1 MRLYQRLAVA
11 AATALLAVGG
21 AVMPGAP
28 AAAAVNATYNFWVW
42 NVAGSTMHGGSTTDG
57 LIDAA
62 AGSIINRDADFV
74 AFNEICEGQ
83 YHALIARLRELN
95 YPADESNFARFS
107 PSNNAVEGCAPGVGN
122 TQPGG
127 NAIFSRFPLNGAQR
141 WTLPSDTRPEQ
152 RNLTCVAPTA
162 QPKMHFCTTHITT
175 NNDTA
180 PNGKRYNENQL
191 DFVLGKMEA
200 FNSAGDTAVIAGDFN
215 AQPHYG
221 RLNNW
226 YSPTLNVAGNSGNT
240 GAYRELDDND
250 AGNCLGYGEWSATGT
265 PGATPPCGG
274 LAKIDLIFARQ
285 NRLAGSYNS
294 DSLSISTGCSG
305 IPATSAYA
313 AGSCS
318 DHRIVI
324 GTATVSI
331 G

>member
-1 MRLYQRLAVA
+1 MDLHKRFAVT
-11 AATALLAVGG
+11 AATMLLALG
-21 AVMPGAP
+21 AAIMPGAP
-28 AAAAVNATYNFWVW
+28 ASAAVNAKYNIWTW
-42 NVAGSTMHGGSTTDG
+42 NIAGATMHGGSTTDG

-62 AGSIINRDADFV
+62 ANSIMNRAADFV
-74 AFNEICEGQ
+74 AFNEICQGQ
-83 YHALIARLRELN
+83 FNALIGRLRELN
-95 YPADESNFARFS
+95 YPADESNFARFTAS
-107 PSNNAVEGCAPGVGN
+107 LDAAEGCAPGAGN
-122 TQPGG
+122 TQPFG

-180 PNGKRYNENQL
+180 PNSKQYNENQL
-191 DFVLGKMEA
+191 DFVLDRMEA
-200 FNSAGDTAVIAGDFN
+200 FDSAGDTAVIAGDFN
-215 AQPHYG
+215 GQPHYD
-221 RLNNW
+221 RLDNW
-226 YSPTLNVAGNSGNT
+226 YSPTLNVANNGGNT

-250 AGNCLGYGEWSATGT
+250 SGNCLGYGEWTATGT

-285 NRLAGSYNS
+285 SRLVGSYSS
-294 DSLSISTGCSG
+294 DSLSISTACSG
-305 IPATSAYA
+305 IPATSAYP